1 MLSTVTELELAA
13 RCLRGDPEALT
24 NFEDGALRHARDHLA
39 ELGFAASAVDE
50 AIQRARTKL
59 LVERGLE
66 SFRGRGPL
74 AMFVRTAAVRLAIDV
89 HRQTARD
96 VDLGHLVAAPCADP
110 ELEYMRKLY
119 AQQLVGAVRDAWA
132 RLAAHERFLL
142 ALRIYEAVSID
153 DVARIYQIHRASA
166 ARRAAA
172 ARSALIAHTRACLRE
187 RLAVGDETL
196 DSILRIVTT
205 SVQLPLD
212 EPLEH

>member
-1 MLSTVTELELAA
+1 MLPVVTELELAA
-13 RCLRGDPEALT
+13 RCLHADPDALAQ
-24 NFEDGALRHARDHLA
+24 FEDGALRHARDHLA

-59 LVERGLE
+59 LVDRGLE
-66 SFRGRGPL
+66 GFRGRGPL
-74 AMFVRTAAVRLAIDV
+74 ATFVRTTAVRLAIDG
-89 HRQTARD
+89 HRKAARD
-96 VDLGHLVAAPCADP
+96 VELDDLLKAPCADP

-119 AQQLVGAVRDAWA
+119 AEHLVGAVRDAWA

-142 ALRIYEAVSID
+142 ALRIYEAMSID
-153 DVARIYQIHRASA
+153 EVARIYQIHRANA

-196 DSILRIVTT
+196 NSILRIVST

-212 EPLEH
+212 EPLER